1 MPKYEPNDIEKKWQ
15 ARWEADKAFAASEDP
30 SRKKAYI
37 LDMFP
42 YPSSNGLHVGHPI
55 GYIATDIVSRKRR
68 MDGFDVLHPMG
79 WDAFGLPAENYA
91 IKIGGH
97 PHDITQKS
105 VDNYI
110 RQLRLIGLSYD
121 WDREINTSL
130 PSYYKWTQWMFL
142 VLYKNGLAYKRLA
155 PVNWCEFDHTV
166 LANEQVVDGKCE
178 RCKNPVIQ
186 KNLSQ
191 WFFKIT
197 DFADRLLEGL
207 DRVDW
212 PEKIKTMQRNWIGR
226 SEGAEIDFRGMTADE
241 KTEFSLPVFT
251 TRPDTLMGVVAV
263 VVAPEHPLV
272 DRITAEGERGAVAA
286 YVEAARKKTEL
297 ERGAQEEK
305 TGAFTGAYVRHPLT
319 DADVP
324 VYVADY
330 VLMNYGT
337 GAVMMVPAHDERD
350 FAFAKKYDLPI
361 KWVIAPPAGV
371 EHDPAKAYT
380 EPGLL
385 VNSGEFDGLTSE
397 NAKRDITDALEA
409 AGKGRRQIN
418 YHLRDWLVSRQRY
431 WGAPIPVVYCN
442 EHGEQPV
449 SEDQLPVT
457 LPDDVDFRPTGE
469 SPLAR
474 SKAFHDAKCPK
485 CGKSAR
491 REVDTMDTFVDS
503 SWYFLRYA
511 DPKNDA
517 AFAAKDKIDRW
528 CPVDLYVGGAEH
540 AVLHLLYAR
549 FFTKVLYDAGYLK
562 FDEPFSKLKNQGLIL
577 GEDGEKMS
585 KSRGNVVNPDEVI
598 AEHGADAFRLYEM
611 FMGDFEH
618 VKPWSTSGIIG
629 QRRFLERVW
638 KLQIGDAET
647 QADVR
652 SLLHKT
658 IKKVT
663 EDIEAFKFNT
673 AISAMMIFVNACEGV
688 ALSRPDYESFL
699 QILSPFA
706 PHMTEELWEALG
718 HKVLIA
724 RSPWPTYD
732 PALTVDAEVEIA
744 LQVTGKVKDRV
755 KIAADAEDAEYERVA
770 LQNEKVKAA
779 LEGRTVK
786 QVIVVKKRLVNVVA
800 H

>member
-1 MPKYEPNDIEKKWQ
+1 
-15 ARWEADKAFAASEDP
+15 
-30 SRKKAYI
+30 
-37 LDMFP
+37 
-42 YPSSNGLHVGHPI
+42 
-55 GYIATDIVSRKRR
+55 
-68 MDGFDVLHPMG
+68 
-79 WDAFGLPAENYA
+79 
-91 IKIGGH
+91 
-97 PHDITQKS
+97 
-105 VDNYI
+105 
-110 RQLRLIGLSYD
+110 
-121 WDREINTSL
+121 
-130 PSYYKWTQWMFL
+130 
-142 VLYKNGLAYKRLA
+142 
-155 PVNWCEFDHTV
+155 
-166 LANEQVVDGKCE
+166 
-178 RCKNPVIQ
+178 
-186 KNLSQ
+186 
-191 WFFKIT
+191 
-197 DFADRLLEGL
+197 
-207 DRVDW
+207 
-212 PEKIKTMQRNWIGR
+212 
-226 SEGAEIDFRGMTADE
+226 
-241 KTEFSLPVFT
+241 
-251 TRPDTLMGVVAV
+251 
-263 VVAPEHPLV
+263 
-272 DRITAEGERGAVAA
+272 VAA
-286 YVEAARKKTEL
+286 YVEASKKKTEL

-305 TGAFTGAYVRHPLT
+305 TGAFTGAYVKHPLT

-350 FAFAKKYDLPI
+350 FAFAKKYDLPV

-371 EHDPAKAYT
+371 EHDPSKAYT
-380 EPGLL
+380 EPGILA
-385 VNSGEFDGLTSE
+385 NSGEFDGLASGH
-397 NAKRDITDALEA
+397 AKKNITDALEG

-431 WGAPIPVVYCN
+431 WGAPIPIVYCD

-449 SEDQLPVT
+449 PEEQLPVL
-457 LPDDVDFRPTGE
+457 LPNDVDFRPTGE
-469 SPLAR
+469 SPLTR

-485 CGKSAR
+485 CGQPAK

-511 DPKNDA
+511 DPKNET
-517 AFAAKDKIDRW
+517 AFAAKDKIDYW

-549 FFTKVLYDAGYLK
+549 FFTKVLYDAGYVK

-647 QADVR
+647 QSDVR
-652 SLLHKT
+652 ALLHKT

-673 AISAMMIFVNACEGV
+673 AISAMMILVNACEGV
-688 ALSRPDYESFL
+688 ALSRPDYESFIK
-699 QILSPFA
+699 ILSPFA

-718 HKVLIA
+718 HKTLIA
-724 RSPWPTYD
+724 RAPWPNYD

-744 LQVTGKVKDRV
+744 LQVTGKVKDRIV
-755 KIAADAEDAEYERVA
+755 VPADADDAELERLA
-770 LQNEKVKAA
+770 LQNEKVKTA
-779 LEGRTVK
+779 LEGKTVK
-786 QVIVVKKRLVNVVA
+786 QVIVVKKRLVNIVA
-800 H
+800 I